1 MAVEPVPNEPA
12 AVADLPE
19 GRALVLAD
27 YHAGLEVALRYDG
40 VEVRS
45 QADQRREHVLDLL
58 ARTGADELIVLGD
71 LANAIG
77 EPGDEERREI
87 EALLEAV
94 TEYGPVTVVKGNHDG
109 EIEDVIADVADV
121 TVTPGHGVRRGSVGF
136 AHGHTW
142 PSPDVLAA
150 DVVCVAHEHP
160 NVKLEDEVGGSR
172 AERAWLR
179 GSLVAEPFTDHFADR
194 DLSVGSDLVVFPAF
208 NDLTGGTWV
217 NVREQGFLSPFLP
230 AGLADGQAYLL
241 DGTRL
246 GSYRRV

>member
-1 MAVEPVPNEPA
+1 MAVEPVPGEPA
-12 AVADLPE
+12 AVADLPD

-45 QADQRREHVLDLL
+45 RADERREHVTSLL
-58 ARTGADELIVLGD
+58 ASTGANELVLLGD

-87 EALLEAV
+87 ESLLDAV
-94 TEYGPVTVVKGNHDG
+94 TERVPVTIVKGNHDG
-109 EIEDVIADVADV
+109 EIEDVVAEFPDV
-121 TVTPGHGVRRGSVGF
+121 TVTPGHGARFGDVGF

-142 PSPDVLAA
+142 PSPDVLSAG
-150 DVVCVAHEHP
+150 VVCVAHEHP

-172 AERAWLR
+172 VERAWLR
-179 GSLVAEPFTDHFADR
+179 GRLAPETFADHFSDR
-194 DLSVGSDLVVFPAF
+194 DLDIAGDLVVFPAF
-208 NDLTGGTWV
+208 NGLTGGTWV
-217 NVREQGFLSPFLP
+217 NVRDQEFLSPFLP
-230 AGLADGQAYLL
+230 DGLADGEAYLL

-246 GSYRRV
+246 GNYRRV